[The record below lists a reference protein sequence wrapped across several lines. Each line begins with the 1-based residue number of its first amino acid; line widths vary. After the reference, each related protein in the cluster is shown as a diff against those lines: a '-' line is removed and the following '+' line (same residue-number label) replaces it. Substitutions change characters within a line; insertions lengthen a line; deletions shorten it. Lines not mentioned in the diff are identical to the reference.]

1 MTKTRSTKSALIS
14 SVIALFLCFAML
26 LGTTF
31 AWFTDSVTSANNII
45 QSGNLDIV
53 LEYYDAE
60 TKKWKDVD
68 GSAEILKKEALW
80 EPGYTDVVYL
90 RFENAGSLDLKYQL
104 GVNIISE
111 KEGTNVDGKKFKLSD
126 YIYFGVAENVDGE
139 NGAYEN
145 REDAQNAV
153 KSVETILSKGYAKTG
168 KLEADSGFQYLAMV
182 VYMPT
187 TVGNVAN
194 HNGADIPQIDLGI
207 NILATQVDSESD
219 SFNNTYDAYAAVDS
233 IEKAVEMMNANKD
246 VYLIGVN
253 EPNTALTIPAAYTGT
268 LALGNVRLKTIQ
280 AEANANIVIVG
291 NVTIDAYGDGT
302 AMVAEATGTSAI
314 TANGALKI
322 TGDGGVLTAIANG
335 DHAYGIG
342 GDATAEITLENL
354 HISNVKGG
362 HVQPNFINDTKYG
375 KTEPEGGAAIGS
387 GSNGAVI
394 TLNNVTIDNAQGGSK
409 AAGIGARY
417 WTGVTINI
425 TDSNIKNVEGGN
437 ASAGIG
443 GSRVSDGATESG
455 TTINITNSTITAK
468 GGEYGAGIGSGYDTH
483 CQAVQPMCTINITD
497 STINAEGGQYAAGIG
512 TGYHNAALNGEIK
525 NSTVNAVS
533 GKKFYKDTYTQ
544 AQDIGFGVVDPAREG
559 NQTDSNIIYNGV
571 TITIPEI
578 SDKWDG
584 TADTSW
590 YNEND
595 TEFTLTSA
603 EQIAGLADLVDGGNT
618 FAGKTIK
625 LSSDLDLYTE
635 DENGEPISFE
645 PVGSFSDNEAF
656 KGTFDGQG
664 HTISNLYQNG
674 WALENGYWDGPEY
687 GMGFF
692 SLVENASIK
701 NINFDGASLPS
712 EANIMGVVA
721 GGAANC
727 VFENINVT
735 DAYLGNHSWYS
746 GGLIGWAEGDIKLIN
761 CDIDASSVVSS
772 QWGDFNNANG
782 GLIGG
787 IDSTSTIYLKDCDV
801 ACVIDAY
808 NDVTSAYHWYSY
820 RSCGMLIG
828 DSGQLDDPN
837 GDNVGNAIAP
847 NLICENVTVT
857 YGDWANYHYCEFGSA
872 GYPFCRVE
880 AGESTGAYGNARVGE
895 YFDANGNKV
904 VDDNHVHNDGE
915 KHNELIVFDQLYGG
929 ESGDRY
935 CTYGTATHDGVT
947 VIYNNK

>member
-1 MTKTRSTKSALIS
+1 MTKTRSTKSALTS

-80 EPGYTDVVYL
+80 EPSYTDVVYL

-168 KLEADSGFQYLAMV
+168 KLEADSGYQYLAMV

-219 SFNNTYDAYAAVDS
+219 SFNNTYDADAAVDS
-233 IEKAVEMMNANKD
+233 IEKAVEMMHANKD

-253 EPNTALTIPAAYTGT
+253 EPNAVLTIPAAYTGT

-302 AMVAEATGTSAI
+302 AMLAETTGTSAI

-335 DHAYGIG
+335 NHAYGIG
-342 GDATAEITLENL
+342 GDATTEITLENL

-362 HVQPNFINDTKYG
+362 HVQPNFINDIKYG

-443 GSRVSDGATESG
+443 GSRVSSGATESG

-468 GGEYGAGIGSGYDTH
+468 GGAYGAGIGSGYDTH

-559 NQTDSNIIYNGV
+559 NQTDSYIICNGV
-571 TITIPEI
+571 TYTIPKFADE
-578 SDKWDG
+578 WDG

-625 LSSDLDLYTE
+625 LSSDLDLYAE
-635 DENGEPISFE
+635 DENGNSICFEPIGGCRDEVPFM
-645 PVGSFSDNEAF
+645 
-656 KGTFDGQG
+656 GTFDGQG
-664 HTISNLYQNG
+664 HTISNMSQNT
-674 WALENGYWDGPEY
+674 WALNNGYYYSGEL
-687 GMGFF
+687 GIGFF
-692 SLVENASIK
+692 GGVEDAVIK
-701 NINFDGASLPS
+701 NLVVDGAALSGESALCG
-712 EANIMGVVA
+712 AVA
-721 GGAANC
+721 GVAMGDC
-727 VFENINVT
+727 TFENITVKNAQVN
-735 DAYLGNHSWYS
+735 DYQYGA
-746 GGLIGWAEGDIKLIN
+746 GGIVGWASGNQTYKGIN
-761 CDIDASSVVSS
+761 VDETTVVGS
-772 QWGDFNNANG
+772 QWGDFGNAS
-782 GLIGG
+782 GG
-787 IDSTSTIYLKDCDV
+787 IIGQASPSGTYHFEDCTV
-801 ACVIDAY
+801 ACRIDAT
-808 NDVTSAYHWYSY
+808 NDIVSAYQWGCY
-820 RSCGMLIG
+820 RNSGMLIG
-828 DSGQLDDPN
+828 KTGHTETSDA
-837 GDNVGNAIAP
+837 VTNAAAP
-847 NLICENVTVT
+847 NVTCENVTVI
-857 YGDWANYHYCEFGSA
+857 YGDWANYTYCEFA
-872 GYPFCRVE
+872 GTNYPYVRVQ
-880 AGESTGAYGNARVGE
+880 AGVSVDAYSNVRYGHPT
-895 YFDANGNKV
+895 DANGNEV

-915 KHNELIVFDQLYGG
+915 DHHLLIAFDQLFGG
-929 ESGDRY
+929 SAEHRY
-935 CTYGTATHDGVT
+935 CQYGIATHPGVT